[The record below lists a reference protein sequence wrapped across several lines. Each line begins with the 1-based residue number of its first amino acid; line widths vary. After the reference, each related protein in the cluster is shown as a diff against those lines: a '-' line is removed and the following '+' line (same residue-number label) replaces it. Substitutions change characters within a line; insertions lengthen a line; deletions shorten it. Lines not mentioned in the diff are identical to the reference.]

1 MIQVMKRLGFVFLL
15 AALAVSLH
23 SCKSK
28 NVYSSPEKVSQAFVT
43 AFQTAD
49 FDNMYKYTVKSNAVV
64 ITNLQK
70 FMKQHPDK
78 LEQMHGLEVKIEEP
92 VGCTYENDSLAVC
105 ECNFTRNGQKNK
117 MVLRVKKKEDKWL
130 VDMSDE

>member
-1 MIQVMKRLGFVFLL
+1 MIQVMKRLFFVFLV
-15 AALAVSLH
+15 AATAVALH

-28 NVYSSPEKVSQAFVT
+28 NVYSSPENVSRAFVT

-49 FDNMYKYTVKSNAVV
+49 FDNMYKFTVKNNAVLV
-64 ITNLQK
+64 TNLQK

-78 LEQMHGLEVKIEEP
+78 LEQMHGLEVVIEDP
-92 VGCTYENDSLAVC
+92 IGCTYENDSLAVC
-105 ECNFTRNGQKNK
+105 ECNFTRSGQKSK